1 MVAEHTKSRG
11 RVDVV
16 EGRRRLQ
23 LGRAWISVTNFFSED
38 LFSRPC
44 LQHRL
49 PPPLSPHTAAELGLG
64 EELPL
69 IPPILLTLTGPLSV
83 SG

>member
-1 MVAEHTKSRG
+1 MVANMQVART
-11 RVDVV
+11 VDVV
-16 EGRRRLQ
+16 GRGRRLQ

-49 PPPLSPHTAAELGLG
+49 PPLLALTQRLNLALGKSCL
-64 EELPL
+64 
-69 IPPILLTLTGPLSV
+69 
-83 SG
+83 